1 METHRVELTTDEY
14 AALNARY
21 PEQSGSA
28 LADTRAEAIVRIYLQ
43 RRSPRCSFT
52 VPDAGADV
60 KVAFAD
66 GAPPLLLVVKGA
78 ASTGGAWPRLAVSSP
93 QTHRL
98 LVERGV
104 PVYRVSD
111 VFSTRPSIDVLM
123 YGTDFLLEEEPCWV
137 FTPSGPTAL
146 SPEPRSVVEGSHL
159 AKYEGLR
166 RFLERKQEDYVTLRF
181 VDAADELGFSLPRA
195 SFTDPAFWANETDT
209 TNRPWARAWQE
220 AGYEV
225 DSTRLSDIDG
235 WVHFRRRI

>member
-1 METHRVELTTDEY
+1 METHRVELTTEEY

-21 PEQSGSA
+21 PEQFGSA
-28 LADTRAEAIVRIYLQ
+28 LADTRAEAIVRIHLQ

-60 KVAFAD
+60 KVVFAD

-78 ASTGGAWPRLAVSSP
+78 ASTGGAWPQLSVASR
-93 QTHRL
+93 QTYRL
-98 LVERGV
+98 LVERAV

-123 YGTDFLLEEEPCWV
+123 YGTDFLLEEEPTWV
-137 FTPSGPTAL
+137 LKPCGPTAL
-146 SPEPRSVVEGSHL
+146 VEPTTVAEEAHL
-159 AKYEGLR
+159 GKYEGLR
-166 RFLERKQEDYVTLRF
+166 SFLERKQEDYVTLRF

-235 WVHFRRRI
+235 WVHFRRRS